1 MNVKQLFS
9 NYYQIIAVMDN
20 DDCPAADF
28 MANGEASTRASR
40 EGLNL
45 MLSRTA
51 ENGLDGI
58 PALWIHEADKQNG
71 IYEYIKGPLRL
82 FFFKGE
88 GKQIV
93 VCTVGG
99 RKKGQKAD
107 KPSVNKS
114 IEFKNKY
121 FDALK
126 KNMLKV
132 TK

>member
-1 MNVKQLFS
+1 MDVKQLFS
-9 NYYQIIAVMDN
+9 NNYQIIAVMDN

-40 EGLNL
+40 EGLSL
-45 MLSRTA
+45 MLSLIA
-51 ENGLDGI
+51 ENGLNGI
-58 PALWIHEADKQNG
+58 PAACVHEADKKNG
-71 IYEYIKGPLRL
+71 IYEFIKGPLRL
-82 FFFKGE
+82 FFFKGA
-88 GKQIV
+88 GRQIV
-93 VCTVGG
+93 VCTVGT